1 MYLITVKISEHQ
13 NLLFTV
19 ETFERKGTH
28 IVFTDA
34 YTGMLKSF
42 PDNICLIEQK
52 EARE

>member
-1 MYLITVKISEHQ
+1 MYLITVKISQTQ

-28 IVFTDA
+28 IVFTDT
-34 YTGMLKSF
+34 YTGLLKSF

-52 EARE
+52 EARG